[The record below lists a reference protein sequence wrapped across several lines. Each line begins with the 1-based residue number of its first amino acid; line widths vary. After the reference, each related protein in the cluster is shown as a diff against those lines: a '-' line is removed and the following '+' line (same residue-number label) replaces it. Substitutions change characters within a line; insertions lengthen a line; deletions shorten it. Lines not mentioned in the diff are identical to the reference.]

1 MPKKYKSTANN
12 ARLLGGKMPKNCF
25 VIMGYGVK
33 DGFDL
38 DLIYNKIIRPTIISN
53 RLVPYPMI

>member
-1 MPKKYKSTANN
+1 
-12 ARLLGGKMPKNCF
+12 MPKNCF

-53 RLVPYPMI
+53 RLVPYPMIWYQKKAALKTLNMF

>member
-1 MPKKYKSTANN
+1 
-12 ARLLGGKMPKNCF
+12 MPKNCF